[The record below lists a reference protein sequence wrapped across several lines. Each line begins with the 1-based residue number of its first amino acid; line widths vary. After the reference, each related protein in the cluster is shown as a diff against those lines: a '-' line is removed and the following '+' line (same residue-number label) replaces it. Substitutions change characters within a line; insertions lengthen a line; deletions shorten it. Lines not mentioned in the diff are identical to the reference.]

1 MSGVVGEDF
10 RSRKV
15 SKLLL
20 ATVLLATACSA
31 GAQSDKTP
39 PIETQDGGGAQKS
52 ERAVANRSFS
62 TRLTDKGERELA
74 AASAALS
81 DGPAPSNRSGPALV
95 RGSWALLDSGRAAEV
110 AQADVGVLRFDG
122 HKRCSGLIHTNTA
135 GTQ

>member
-39 PIETQDGGGAQKS
+39 PIETQDGGALRRARGLWQIGAS
-52 ERAVANRSFS
+52 RRV
-62 TRLTDKGERELA
+62 
-74 AASAALS
+74 
-81 DGPAPSNRSGPALV
+81 
-95 RGSWALLDSGRAAEV
+95 
-110 AQADVGVLRFDG
+110 
-122 HKRCSGLIHTNTA
+122 
-135 GTQ
+135 

>member
-52 ERAVANRSFS
+52 ERAVAI
-62 TRLTDKGERELA
+62 G
-74 AASAALS
+74 AS
-81 DGPAPSNRSGPALV
+81 RRV
-95 RGSWALLDSGRAAEV
+95 
-110 AQADVGVLRFDG
+110 
-122 HKRCSGLIHTNTA
+122 
-135 GTQ
+135 